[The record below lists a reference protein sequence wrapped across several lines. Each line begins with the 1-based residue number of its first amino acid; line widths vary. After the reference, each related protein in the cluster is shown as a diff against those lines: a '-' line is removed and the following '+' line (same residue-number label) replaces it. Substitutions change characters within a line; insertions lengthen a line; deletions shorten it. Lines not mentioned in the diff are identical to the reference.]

1 MLSGCRTQ
9 AQRYTGIKKDDMGKK
24 GHPAAPVHTK
34 GQAQVEAGPRQSKL
48 GGPDL
53 GSNVGSDGSGPGAH

>member
-1 MLSGCRTQ
+1 
-9 AQRYTGIKKDDMGKK
+9 MGKK